1 MGRLPESKVIQ
12 LLITGAHF
20 ICQGGLRVEQ
30 THDSVGF
37 VSLDRDNVV
46 IFIKCNFNA
55 EQVKYK
61 NGLDFA

>member
-1 MGRLPESKVIQ
+1 M
-12 LLITGAHF
+12 
-20 ICQGGLRVEQ
+20 EQ

-37 VSLDRDNVV
+37 VSLERDNVV